1 LADRSQSP
9 VCFREI
15 TMTDAKYHAPET
27 GSLEGRVFRPTSSAD
42 LGEAIELAFDYRG
55 DITVELKSG
64 NKVTGYL
71 FNRTATGEQPTIELF
86 PSTSNG
92 TMTIPYSEVATI
104 AFTGEDTAT
113 GKSWETWVAKKD
125 SERQR
130 EVERVEADAKSR
142 GHL

>member
-1 LADRSQSP
+1 
-9 VCFREI
+9 
-15 TMTDAKYHAPET
+15 MTDAKYHSPES
-27 GSLEGRVFRPTSSAD
+27 GSLEGRVFRPTSPAELS
-42 LGEAIELAFDYRG
+42 EAIELAFDYRG

-64 NKVTGYL
+64 RQVTGYL
-71 FNRTATGEQPTIELF
+71 FNRTATGAHPTIEIF
-86 PSTSNG
+86 PAASSG

-130 EVERVEADAKSR
+130 ESERVEADAKAR

>member
-1 LADRSQSP
+1 MP
-9 VCFREI
+9 
-15 TMTDAKYHAPET
+15 
-27 GSLEGRVFRPTSSAD
+27 RVILSSA
-42 LGEAIELAFDYRG
+42 LLLRG
-55 DITVELKSG
+55 RKNQKRSIRKSG

-86 PSTSNG
+86 PATSNG

-113 GKSWETWVAKKD
+113 GKSWETWVTKKD

>member
-1 LADRSQSP
+1 
-9 VCFREI
+9 
-15 TMTDAKYHAPET
+15 MTDAKYHAPES
-27 GSLEGRVFRPTSSAD
+27 GSLEGRVFRPTSAAELS
-42 LGEAIELAFDYRG
+42 EAIELAFDYRG

-64 NKVTGYL
+64 GQMTGYL

-86 PSTSNG
+86 PATSSG
-92 TMTIPYSEVATI
+92 TLTIPYSEVATI

-113 GKSWETWVAKKD
+113 GKSWESWVTKKE

-130 EVERVEADAKSR
+130 EAERVAADARAR

>member
-1 LADRSQSP
+1 
-9 VCFREI
+9 
-15 TMTDAKYHAPET
+15 MTDSKHQAPEI
-27 GSLEGRVFRPTSSAD
+27 GSLEGRVFRPASSAE
-42 LGEAIELAFDYRG
+42 LSEAIELAFDYRG

-64 NKVTGYL
+64 SQVTGYL

-86 PSTSNG
+86 PATSSG
-92 TMTIPYSEVATI
+92 TLTIPYSEVATI

-130 EVERVEADAKSR
+130 EVERVAADAQAR